1 MAIGFRKDPP
11 VDRVSQSIAAAANV
25 SAIFQSIDIGAL
37 PSDIVEGLLVAAE
50 NAILIQLAV
59 GTLNK
64 EEIDAMRRKIV
75 AWSIETSEAMEL
87 DGTADEIRKNHAEG
101 MAAYLKA
108 KGVDGNIN

>member
-1 MAIGFRKDPP
+1 MTTGFRKDPP
-11 VDRVSQSIAAAANV
+11 VDRIAQSIAMTVNV
-25 SAIFQSIDIGAL
+25 SAIFQSIDVNAL
-37 PSDIVEGLLVAAE
+37 PSETVEGLLVAAE

-64 EEIDAMRRKIV
+64 EEVNAMRSKILE
-75 AWSIETSEAMEL
+75 WSMATAEAMES

-108 KGVDGNIN
+108 TGVNGNTN